1 MPNWGAILDVAVAPM
16 RSIAIPGT
24 RGHFS
29 GPSQGLSPQSSR
41 DGNHFRPTTA
51 VIRGPVQPRGQSP
64 NAPLHQ
70 TALLKAAEWSG
81 RAELQGHAECC
92 GCTDAFDCNT
102 RDSRTL
108 LWT

>member
-1 MPNWGAILDVAVAPM
+1 MLDVAVAPM

-24 RGHFS
+24 RAHFS
-29 GPSQGLSPQSSR
+29 GRGQGQSPQSSR
-41 DGNHFRPTTA
+41 YGSHL
-51 VIRGPVQPRGQSP
+51 GPAAPLIPGPGHPWGQSP

-81 RAELQGHAECC
+81 CAELGGHAGCC

-102 RDSRTL
+102 
-108 LWT
+108 